1 MMENDDKVKVTMESD
16 RDSET
21 KETRTGEIHDIT
33 PFSRVL
39 APGAPVLEQVQ
50 KGHGGLSKVE

>member
-39 APGAPVLEQVQ
+39 APGAPVLKQVLQ
-50 KGHGGLSKVE
+50 GHGGLSKVK